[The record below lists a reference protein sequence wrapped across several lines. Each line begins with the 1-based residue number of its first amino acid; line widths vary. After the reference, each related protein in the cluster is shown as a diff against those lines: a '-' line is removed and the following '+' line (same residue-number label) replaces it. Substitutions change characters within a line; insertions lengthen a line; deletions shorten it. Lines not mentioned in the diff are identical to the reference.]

1 MGVVERV
8 GYTLFS
14 AILFFDS
21 LGRYLGKH
29 RKVMPL
35 ASECAV
41 WWSGKKSLLNVYE
54 TPIGKIGGLIC
65 WDNRMP
71 SLRTQ
76 LYSKGIPFVIF
87 TCCFAIV
94 TYKRT
99 PGVINAFSTVKQ
111 LAVSVSCFSKV

>member
-8 GYTLFS
+8 ERSLFS

-29 RKVMPL
+29 RKLMPM

-41 WWSGKKSLLNVYE
+41 WRSGEKSLLPVHE

-71 SLRTQ
+71 SLRTE
-76 LYSKGIPFVIF
+76 LYAKGIPFDIAAY
-87 TCCFAIV
+87 CFVIV
-94 TYKRT
+94 TLKRT
-99 PGVINAFSTVKQ
+99 PSAI
-111 LAVSVSCFSKV
+111 